1 MMIDGIPLICSK
13 KAKFRMKQ
21 AVLHDLGLQL
31 KEVRKKRKLT
41 QPELAI
47 RLGRDRARISEL
59 ERDLLN
65 ERLGRDRLAL
75 LLEICDAL
83 DLTPMLVPAAKVS
96 EVRTILASTP
106 TRSPSPQAPSTAFD
120 DVFVDLSDDE

>member
-1 MMIDGIPLICSK
+1 
-13 KAKFRMKQ
+13 MKQ
-21 AVLHDLGLQL
+21 SILRDLGLQL
-31 KEVRKKRKLT
+31 KEARARRKLT
-41 QPELAI
+41 QPALAA

-83 DLTPMLVPAAKVS
+83 DLTPMLVPAARAND
-96 EVRTILASTP
+96 VRAILTP
-106 TRSPSPQAPSTAFD
+106 APARPAPPQAPTTAFD
-120 DVFVDLSDDE
+120 DVFVDLSDDEDA

>member
-1 MMIDGIPLICSK
+1 
-13 KAKFRMKQ
+13 MKR
-21 AVLHDLGLQL
+21 AILRDLGLQL
-31 KEVRKKRKLT
+31 KDARAKRKLT
-41 QPELAI
+41 QPDLAE

-83 DLTPMLVPAAKVS
+83 DLTPVLVPSAKANDI
-96 EVRTILASTP
+96 RATLASAS
-106 TRSPSPQAPSTAFD
+106 TRSSLPQMPSTAFD
-120 DVFVDLSDDE
+120 DVFVDLSDDEDA

>member
-1 MMIDGIPLICSK
+1 
-13 KAKFRMKQ
+13 MKYD
-21 AVLHDLGLQL
+21 VLRGLGRQL
-31 KEVRKKRKLT
+31 KEARAKRKLT
-41 QPELAI
+41 QPALAA

-83 DLTPMLVPAAKVS
+83 DLMPVLVPTAKMGD
-96 EVRTILASTP
+96 VRKVLAFVPAPP
-106 TRSPSPQAPSTAFD
+106 TSSHSPSTAFD
-120 DVFVDLSDDE
+120 DVFVDLSEDEDA

>member
-1 MMIDGIPLICSK
+1 M
-13 KAKFRMKQ
+13 RQ
-21 AVLHDLGLQL
+21 AILRNLGLQI
-31 KEVRKKRKLT
+31 KEARAKRKLT
-41 QPELAI
+41 QPALAA

-83 DLTPMLVPAAKVS
+83 DLAPMLVPMAMAND
-96 EVRTILASTP
+96 VRAILASAP
-106 TRSPSPQAPSTAFD
+106 RQPAPSQAPSTAFD
-120 DVFVDLSDDE
+120 DVFVDLSEDGEI